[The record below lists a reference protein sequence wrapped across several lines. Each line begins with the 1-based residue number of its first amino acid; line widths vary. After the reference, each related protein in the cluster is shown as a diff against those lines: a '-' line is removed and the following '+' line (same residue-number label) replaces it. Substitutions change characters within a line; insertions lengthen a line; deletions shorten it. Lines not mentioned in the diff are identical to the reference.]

1 MMRRMKP
8 EQLIEAAT
16 IAAGL
21 TDFSG
26 DDYRPGL
33 NALLASF
40 DASAEPNGIG
50 EPTLEALV
58 TSTLAARLQVT
69 DWWAQHPELAD
80 EQIAEPIFIVG
91 VSRSGTTALS
101 HLLSVDPAVRS
112 PRQWEAQAP
121 VPPPEA
127 ATYDTDERHLAAIEA
142 DENSIIHALNPGFK
156 AMHHDP
162 PNMPT
167 ECVPVMAQN
176 MVSLQFNA
184 MFHLPD
190 YADFLLAVDHV
201 PTYEQHKRVYQ
212 LLQSRHPGRW
222 VLKTP
227 HHALAVDAIAEVYPD
242 ARFVWTHRDP
252 ATCIASTAS
261 ISCGLGS
268 TFSDADHRVAAGE
281 LWTTLLTEMI
291 DRTADAR
298 RRHGD
303 RFVDVDYRQL
313 VADPLATTAQL
324 YDDLDIDLSAEAE
337 QRMAAHVS
345 EHRQHRF
352 GRHEYALADFGLD
365 ADELNEPLAAYRA
378 TYGLDS

>member
-1 MMRRMKP
+1 MHA
-8 EQLIEAAT
+8 EQLIDAAT
-16 IAAGL
+16 EQTGL
-21 TDFSG
+21 SDFGADS
-26 DDYRPGL
+26 YRPGL
-33 NALLASF
+33 DALLSSF
-40 DASAEPNGIG
+40 EAQAEPNAIG
-50 EPTLEALV
+50 VPTLEALA
-58 TSTLAARLQVT
+58 TGSLSTRLQVV
-69 DWWAQHPELAD
+69 DWWNRHPELAN
-80 EQIAEPIFIVG
+80 EQIVEPVFIVG

-101 HLLSVDPAVRS
+101 HLLSVDPGVRA
-112 PRQWEAQAP
+112 PRQWEAQSP

-127 ATYDTDERHLAAIEA
+127 ATYETDERYLAAVEA
-142 DENSIIHALNPGFK
+142 DENSIIHALNPSFK
-156 AMHHDP
+156 AMHYDP

-184 MFHLPD
+184 MFNLPD
-190 YADFLLAVDHV
+190 YADFVMGVDHV
-201 PTYEQHKRVYQ
+201 PTYEYHKRLYQ

-227 HHALAVDAIAEVYPD
+227 HHALAVDAIATVYPD

-268 TFSDADHRVAAGE
+268 TFTDADHRQSAGE
-281 LWTTLLTEMI
+281 VWTTMLTEMI
-291 DRTADAR
+291 ERVGDAR
-298 RRHGD
+298 TRHGD

-324 YDDLDIDLSAEAE
+324 YDDLGIELSAEAE
-337 QRMAAHVS
+337 RRMTAHVA

-352 GRHEYALADFGLD
+352 GKHEYDYADFGLVRD
-365 ADELNEPLAAYRA
+365 DLNDRLAGYRA
-378 TYGLDS
+378 TYGLDA

>member
-1 MMRRMKP
+1 MHA
-8 EQLIEAAT
+8 EQLIDAAAAAT
-16 IAAGL
+16 GL
-21 TDFSG
+21 SDFG
-26 DDYRPGL
+26 GEDFRPGL
-33 NALLASF
+33 DALLSSF
-40 DASAEPNGIG
+40 EASAEPNAIG

-58 TSTLAARLQVT
+58 TGTLSARLQVV
-69 DWWAQHPELAD
+69 DWWTQHPELAD
-80 EQIAEPIFIVG
+80 ERIVEPVFIVG

-101 HLLSVDPAVRS
+101 HLLSVDPAVRA
-112 PRQWEAQAP
+112 PRQWEAQQP

-127 ATYDTDERHLAAIEA
+127 ATYETDERYLAAVEA
-142 DENSIIHALNPGFK
+142 DENSIIHALNPAFK
-156 AMHHDP
+156 AMHYDP

-184 MFHLPD
+184 MFHLPE
-190 YADFLLAVDHV
+190 YGEFVLGVDHV
-201 PTYEQHKRVYQ
+201 PTYAHHKRVYQ

-242 ARFVWTHRDP
+242 ARFIWTHRDP

-281 LWTTLLTEMI
+281 LWTEMI
-291 DRTADAR
+291 TAMLERTADAHQR
-298 RRHGD
+298 YGD
-303 RFVDVDYRQL
+303 RFVDVDYREL
-313 VADPLATTAQL
+313 VADPLATTAKL
-324 YDDLDIDLSAEAE
+324 YDDLGIELTNEAE
-337 QRMAAHVS
+337 QRMAAHVA

-352 GRHEYALADFGLD
+352 GTHEYELADFGLERHALND
-365 ADELNEPLAAYRA
+365 RLADYRA
-378 TYGLDS
+378 AYGLD

>member
-1 MMRRMKP
+1 MHAD
-8 EQLIEAAT
+8 QLIEAAAAAT
-16 IAAGL
+16 GLSDFGDGHFRAGL
-21 TDFSG
+21 D
-26 DDYRPGL
+26 
-33 NALLASF
+33 ALLSSF
-40 DASAEPNGIG
+40 DASAEPNAIG
-50 EPTLEALV
+50 GPTLEALA
-58 TSTLAARLQVT
+58 TGTLSARLQVI

-80 EQIAEPIFIVG
+80 EQITEPVFIVG

-101 HLLSVDPAVRS
+101 HLLSVDPAVRA
-112 PRQWEAQAP
+112 PRQWEAQQP

-127 ATYDTDERHLAAIEA
+127 ATYETDERYLAAVEA
-142 DENSIIHALNPGFK
+142 DENSIIHALNPAFK
-156 AMHHDP
+156 AMHYDP

-184 MFHLPD
+184 MFHLPG
-190 YADFLLAVDHV
+190 YAEFVRGVDHV
-201 PTYEQHKRVYQ
+201 PTYEHHKRVYQ

-242 ARFVWTHRDP
+242 ARFIWTHRDP

-268 TFSDADHRVAAGE
+268 TFSDADHRLPAGAV
-281 LWTTLLTEMI
+281 WTGLLTEMI
-291 DRTADAR
+291 ERTADAR

-313 VADPLATTAQL
+313 VADPLATTARL
-324 YDDLDIDLSAEAE
+324 YDDLGLELSAEAE
-337 QRMAAHVS
+337 QRMAAHVA

-352 GRHEYALADFGLD
+352 GKHEYELADFGLERAALND
-365 ADELNEPLAAYRA
+365 RLADYREA
-378 TYGLDS
+378 YGLD